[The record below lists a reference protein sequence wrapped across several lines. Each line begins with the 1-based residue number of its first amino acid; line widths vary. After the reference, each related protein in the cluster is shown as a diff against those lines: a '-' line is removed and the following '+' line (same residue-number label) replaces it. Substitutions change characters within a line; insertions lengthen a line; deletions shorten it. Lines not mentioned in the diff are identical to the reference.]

1 MTLTRILLSEAE
13 WTYAI
18 ADKLFGRVS
27 DDELSWTPPAG
38 RQWMTMGQLL
48 MHCATS
54 GCGQAVRGFVTGDWG
69 LPPDTEPEALA
80 HLPTAAELP
89 SVGSVA
95 EARRL
100 LAEDRAVALRCIG
113 EAGDEAL
120 LTRRA
125 VAPWG
130 GPEATLFEHLLHM
143 IAHLTQHKGQLY
155 YYLKLLGRDV
165 NTADLWAA

>member
-1 MTLTRILLSEAE
+1 MSLTQILLAEAE

-18 ADKLFGRVS
+18 ADKLFRRVS
-27 DDELSWTPPAG
+27 DDELSWTPPSG
-38 RQWMTMGQLL
+38 REWMTLGQLL
-48 MHCATS
+48 MHCATA

-69 LPPDTEPEALA
+69 MPEGGKPEELA
-80 HLPTAAELP
+80 HLPTAADLP

-95 EARRL
+95 EALRL
-100 LAEDRAVALRCIG
+100 LAEDRAVALRSIAAAG
-113 EAGDEAL
+113 EEDL

-155 YYLKLLGRDV
+155 YYLKLMGRDV